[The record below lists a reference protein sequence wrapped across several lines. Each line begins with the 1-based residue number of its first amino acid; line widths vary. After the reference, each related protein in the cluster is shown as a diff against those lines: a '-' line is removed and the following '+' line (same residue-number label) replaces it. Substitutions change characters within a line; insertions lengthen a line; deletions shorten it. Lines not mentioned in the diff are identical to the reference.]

1 MIRSAV
7 SQILVEWAVAL
18 NAKAHRYTFDYEAKN
33 FFASH
38 QAVLPLEHVL
48 PVVGKQTAFSYDSQL
63 KGAVEV
69 ESNVLIGHGSYLNGN
84 NAPIRVGSD
93 TVIGEHV
100 AIYTKEL
107 YKSIPGSTNIGRG
120 TYIGDKTNINSTLID
135 DDVFVGENCYIGEG
149 SILERGSV
157 LLPGS
162 VVQPG
167 TVLESGKV
175 YAGTPAKPVTANIAK
190 YQKRLTERLKS
201 ARDTAQNL
209 DQQVLYI
216 KAE

>member
-1 MIRSAV
+1 M
-7 SQILVEWAVAL
+7 
-18 NAKAHRYTFDYEAKN
+18 
-33 FFASH
+33 
-38 QAVLPLEHVL
+38 
-48 PVVGKQTAFSYDSQL
+48 
-63 KGAVEV
+63 
-69 ESNVLIGHGSYLNGN
+69 
-84 NAPIRVGSD
+84 
-93 TVIGEHV
+93 
-100 AIYTKEL
+100 
-107 YKSIPGSTNIGRG
+107 
-120 TYIGDKTNINSTLID
+120 
-135 DDVFVGENCYIGEG
+135 
-149 SILERGSV
+149 
-157 LLPGS
+157 PGS